1 LGVVYFEMLFG
12 YCPYE
17 ERSIAKLIMLLEES
31 HLKIN
36 RNINNI
42 SLECEELL
50 RIMLIKKPENRVSWE
65 ELF

>member
-1 LGVVYFEMLFG
+1 MLFG

-31 HLKIN
+31 SLKIN
-36 RNINNI
+36 RKINNI

-50 RIMLIKKPENRVSWE
+50 RIMLIKKAENRVSWD